1 MYPDTTQYGTR
12 SDFHKSYGRDNK
24 AQQHQD
30 ETEQGVKDGLHGSPR
45 VRIEAKAFYKDITR
59 SFWSIASSGRDG
71 RMITMS
77 LRKRIATPGTSAFL

>member
-1 MYPDTTQYGTR
+1 MYPDATQYGTR
-12 SDFHKSYGRDNK
+12 GNFHESYSCDDK
-24 AQQHQD
+24 TQQYQG

-59 SFWSIASSGRDG
+59 SFWSIASGGRDG